1 MQIYVTKYISTG
13 TRYNYIVITNQRKSR
28 GKSMNSMTD
37 YSHPKYKD
45 LYKEILID
53 HNFRYGKFSPIP
65 YPMHPQIK
73 EKK

>member
-1 MQIYVTKYISTG
+1 MSNWSRLLYIIMNTVT
-13 TRYNYIVITNQRKSR
+13 NNQ
-28 GKSMNSMTD
+28 MTD
-37 YSHPKYKD
+37 YSHPRYKD

-65 YPMHPQIK
+65 YPMHLHIQ

>member
-1 MQIYVTKYISTG
+1 MNTVT
-13 TRYNYIVITNQRKSR
+13 NNQ
-28 GKSMNSMTD
+28 MTD
-37 YSHPKYKD
+37 YSHPDYKD

-65 YPMHPQIK
+65 YPLHPQLK